1 MTKFRLPLPMALHRL
16 LAERDGVAVVEF
28 AFVAPIMLFLLV
40 ASVDLGN
47 AITTNRKVTAA
58 AQSAADLVSQ
68 ERQLSD
74 AEVDNAF
81 NAFDMMLSPFDAA
94 ERNATIY
101 SVVMDIDTSALTVDW
116 EEHRGLSPITATT
129 ADLPEGLLTP
139 GNSIIVIKANY
150 NHQTFL
156 GGMVFPMMGAVGS
169 SSYQMED
176 EAFLHPRRVPF
187 IPRVTN

>member
-1 MTKFRLPLPMALHRL
+1 MTRLRFPGSRAFYRL

-28 AFVAPIMLFLLV
+28 AFVAPVMLFLLV
-40 ASVDLGN
+40 AAVDLGN

-58 AQSAADLVSQ
+58 AQSTADLVSQ

-81 NAFDMMLSPFDAA
+81 NAFDLMLSPFDAS
-94 ERNATIY
+94 ERNAVIF
-101 SVVMDIDTSALTVDW
+101 SVVMDVDTSALSVDW
-116 EEHRGLSPITATT
+116 EEHRGSSPITATT
-129 ADLPEGLLTP
+129 DDLPNGLLTP
-139 GNSIIVIKANY
+139 GNSIIVVKANY
-150 NHQTFL
+150 NHKTFL
-156 GGMVFPMMGAVGS
+156 GGIWLPFQGTVGS

-187 IPRVTN
+187 IPRVAN

>member
-1 MTKFRLPLPMALHRL
+1 MTKLRLPLPRAMRRL
-16 LAERDGVAVVEF
+16 IAERDGVAVVEF

-47 AITTNRKVTAA
+47 AITTNRKITAA
-58 AQSAADLVSQ
+58 AQATADLVAQ

-81 NAFDMMLSPFDAA
+81 NAFDMMLSPFDPA

-101 SVVMDIDTSALTVDW
+101 SVVMDEDDGTLSVDW
-116 EEHRGLSPITATT
+116 EEKRGFTPPAATT
-129 ADLPEGLLTP
+129 IGLPDGLLTP
-139 GNSIIVIKANY
+139 GNSIIVVKANY

-156 GGMVFPMMGAVGS
+156 GGLLLPLLGTVGGG
-169 SSYQMED
+169 SYRMED
-176 EAFLHPRRVPF
+176 EAFLRPRRVLF
-187 IPRVTN
+187 IPRVAN

>member
-1 MTKFRLPLPMALHRL
+1 MTRLPVPKKRMLSRL

-28 AFVAPIMLFLLV
+28 AFVAPIMLFLLI
-40 ASVDLGN
+40 AAVDLGN

-58 AQSAADLVSQ
+58 VQSTADLVTQ

-81 NAFDMMLSPFDAA
+81 NAFDLMMSPFDPS
-94 ERNATIY
+94 ERNALIY
-101 SVVMDIDTSALTVDW
+101 SVVMDVDTNALSVDW
-116 EEHRGLSPITATT
+116 EEKRGLSPITATT
-129 ADLPEGLLTP
+129 DDLPDGLLTP
-139 GNSIIVIKANY
+139 GNSIIVVKTNY
-150 NHQTFL
+150 NHKTLLRGILMSLL
-156 GGMVFPMMGAVGS
+156 GGGGNV
-169 SSYQMED
+169 SYQMED

>member
-1 MTKFRLPLPMALHRL
+1 MTKFRLPIPMALHRL

-40 ASVDLGN
+40 ASVDLGS

-58 AQSAADLVSQ
+58 AQSTADLVAQ

-101 SVVMDIDTSALTVDW
+101 SVIMDEDSGALSVDW
-116 EEHRGLSPITATT
+116 EEKRGFSPPVATT
-129 ADLPEGLLTP
+129 VGLPTGLLTP

-156 GGMVFPMMGAVGS
+156 GGMLLPFMGAVGS
-169 SSYQMED
+169 SSYLMED
-176 EAFLHPRRVPF
+176 EAYLHPRRVPF
-187 IPRVTN
+187 IPRVAN

>member
-1 MTKFRLPLPMALHRL
+1 MTKIRLPLPRALHRL

-28 AFVAPIMLFLLV
+28 AFVAPIMLFILV

-47 AITTNRKVTAA
+47 AITTSRKITAA

-68 ERQLSD
+68 EGQLSD

-101 SVVMDIDTSALTVDW
+101 SVVMDEDDGSISVDW
-116 EEHRGLSPITATT
+116 EEHRGFTPPSATT
-129 ADLPEGLLTP
+129 IDLPDGLLTP
-139 GNSIIVIKANY
+139 GNSIIVVKANY

-156 GGMVFPMMGAVGS
+156 GGMLFPMMGAVGS